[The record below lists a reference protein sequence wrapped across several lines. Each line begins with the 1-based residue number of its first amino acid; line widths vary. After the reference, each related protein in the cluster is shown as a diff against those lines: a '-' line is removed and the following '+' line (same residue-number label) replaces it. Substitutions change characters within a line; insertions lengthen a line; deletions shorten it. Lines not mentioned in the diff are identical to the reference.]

1 MDKPISPPATPNTR
15 RWTAIITGLVLI
27 ALGVWF
33 LLENLGIVTIDLG
46 RIWPIF
52 PTLFGAA
59 ILALGISTRRNRAN
73 AEGEI
78 MVGVWALLLGLFF
91 FLFSTGTVSWA
102 EMARLWPTFPLIVG
116 LGFLISFLAGGR
128 RDWGLI
134 ILGAIATLIGVVG
147 YLFTF
152 GLFGPAF
159 AATVLPYV
167 VPTLLILGGIGFL
180 LSALRRR

>member
-1 MDKPISPPATPNTR
+1 MDKPISPPAAANTR
-15 RWTAIITGLVLI
+15 PWTAIITGLVLI

-33 LLENLGIVTIDLG
+33 LLENFGIVSVDLG
-46 RIWPIF
+46 RSWPIF
-52 PTLFGAA
+52 PTLFGVAM
-59 ILALGISTRRNRAN
+59 LALGIATRHNRAT

-91 FLFSTGTVSWA
+91 FLFTTGTVSWS

-116 LGFLISFLAGGR
+116 LGFLIRFLASGG
-128 RDWGLI
+128 RDWGLL
-134 ILGAIATLIGVVG
+134 ILGAIATLVGVVG

>member
-59 ILALGISTRRNRAN
+59 ILALGIATRRNRAN

-91 FLFSTGTVSWA
+91 FLFSTGTVSWT
-102 EMARLWPTFPLIVG
+102 EMARLWPTFPLIAG
-116 LGFLISFLAGGR
+116 LGFLLGFLVGGA
-128 RDWGLI
+128 RDWGIFI
-134 ILGAIATLIGVVG
+134 IGAIATLVGVVG
-147 YLFTF
+147 YMFTF
-152 GLFGPAF
+152 GLFSPAF
-159 AATVLPYV
+159 AATVLPYF
-167 VPTLLILGGIGFL
+167 VPVLLILGGIGFL
-180 LSALRRR
+180 VSALRRR